1 MTWPFPGSLC
11 TYLAFVEKQSFPW
24 VSSPCYSAL
33 KRNVEILTLRVK
45 VLGGRIF
52 GGDWIMRVGPHEWPL
67 CRDKRLQRAP
77 CPSTT
82 RGHSKNTVVCEPGS
96 RLSADAGSTGAL
108 IMGPSSLQSCEKYMS
123 VVYKLPALVFCYT
136 SPNRL
141 KHWPRSSCQTVL
153 VLNAVGSF

>member
-1 MTWPFPGSLC
+1 MNGPCAVTRDSRGLPALLPQ
-11 TYLAFVEKQSFPW
+11 EDRKQE
-24 VSSPCYSAL
+24 A
-33 KRNVEILTLRVK
+33 
-45 VLGGRIF
+45 
-52 GGDWIMRVGPHEWPL
+52 
-67 CRDKRLQRAP
+67 
-77 CPSTT
+77 
-82 RGHSKNTVVCEPGS
+82 GS